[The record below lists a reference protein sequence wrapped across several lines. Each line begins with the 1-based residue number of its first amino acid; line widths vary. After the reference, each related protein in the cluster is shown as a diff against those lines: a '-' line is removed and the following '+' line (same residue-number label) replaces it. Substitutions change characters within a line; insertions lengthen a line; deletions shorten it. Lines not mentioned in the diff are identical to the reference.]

1 MATESI
7 VINDFMFCAT
17 HGDEYCHICC
27 CDYRMGN
34 NVRIEEEMTDFF
46 EFESEMEV
54 RLGISRCKR
63 VRLTGTLIL
72 QARHPINAYAHGAV
86 AALKTEESY
95 QCEKHQ
101 AVDCN
106 TCFNWVAVIKKE
118 AQAAE
123 EEGRWMTKRRSLIDK
138 E

>member
-7 VINDFMFCAT
+7 VVNGFMFCAT

-34 NVRIEEEMTDFF
+34 NVRIEEEMSEFF
-46 EFESEMEV
+46 EFESEME
-54 RLGISRCKR
+54 
-63 VRLTGTLIL
+63 
-72 QARHPINAYAHGAV
+72 ARHPINAYAHGAV
-86 AALKTEESY
+86 AALMTEESY

-101 AVDCN
+101 AVDCD

>member
-1 MATESI
+1 
-7 VINDFMFCAT
+7 
-17 HGDEYCHICC
+17 
-27 CDYRMGN
+27 MGN
-34 NVRIEEEMTDFF
+34 NVRIEQEMSEFF

-54 RLGISRCKR
+54 RLAISGASE
-63 VRLTGTLIL
+63 LDWQAASFLIL
-72 QARHPINAYAHGAV
+72 QARQPINAYAHGAV

-101 AVDCN
+101 EVDCD
-106 TCFNWVAVIKKE
+106 TCFDWVAVIKKE

-123 EEGRWMTKRRSLIDK
+123 EAGRWMTKRRSLIDK